1 VDDSAT
7 ETRAEVGAVGGRG
20 VPIEFSDHVFGLF
33 RGVGHHIHEQ
43 HHPDLAAEQAFIDHA
58 YHCLEQSKVDAWKM
72 RGLHEGTLGGTFQA
86 RYERDVFD
94 EAVFNRLTQLDLGDA
109 ALVFGRI
116 DRAADDESSHLAENG
131 IESFHIGRL
140 AVADENADPVVV
152 DWRAPVAEP
161 FYRATGREPLGLVR
175 RRHFHVHGRQ
185 LLGLEDEL
193 FGEGHLGIG
202 AEEGVEGIVAGERA
216 DGIRGYST
224 LLAALERGRTGQ
236 LGDIVATIQGEQDEI
251 IRSPQVGVLVVQGGP
266 GTGKTVVALHRAAY
280 LLYTYRFPLEDQGV
294 LVIGPNRVFLRYIE
308 RVLPSL
314 GEAGIEQVV
323 LADLVHDVSWARYAI
338 DPPDNQLAARVK
350 GDLRM
355 SLVIDK
361 AVTDR
366 ERPLREDLV
375 VPFRTG
381 YVRLRAEESQRIVRA
396 AQRRFR
402 KHNAARRWVEGEV
415 WSAFTATW
423 RDEETTQAQ
432 VKEAIRH
439 LPEVRAALE
448 RMWPVLTPAQ
458 LLHDLY
464 GSKALLKLAGSK
476 HLSEAEYLSLYRE
489 RKADVHDVR
498 WTEHD
503 VAILDEARSY
513 LGARPVKGTL
523 KPDEADEIR
532 TYGHIVVDEVQDL
545 TPMQLRMVSRRS
557 LNGSMT
563 VVGDIAQATGAL
575 APNDWDDILQHLPIT
590 RGSRVIGLSV
600 GYRIPAQI
608 MELANKVMMAAT
620 PSLRAPTSVR
630 AGDEHPEFVHVGS
643 NELLAAV
650 VGATKELD
658 ADVGDGNIAVVVP
671 DAMFDAVSNA
681 LAAAGIE
688 HGRATRSGLEMGITV
703 VPVSVVKGLEL
714 DGVVVVEPADIV
726 AGEQQGLRA
735 LYVALTRSTKRLTI
749 VHAKALP
756 PAML

>member
-1 VDDSAT
+1 MS
-7 ETRAEVGAVGGRG
+7 
-20 VPIEFSDHVFGLF
+20 
-33 RGVGHHIHEQ
+33 Q
-43 HHPDLAAEQAFIDHA
+43 HHPDLATEQAFIDHA

-94 EAVFNRLTQLDLGDA
+94 EAVFNRLTQLDLGTA

-116 DRAADDESSHLAENG
+116 DRTEGDRTDDDGADARAAGGVDVEGAG
-131 IESFHIGRL
+131 VESFHIGRL
-140 AVADENADPVVV
+140 AVADENSDPVVV

-161 FYRATGREPLGLVR
+161 FYRATGRDPLGLVR
-175 RRHFHVHGRQ
+175 RRHFHVQGRQ

-193 FGEGHLGIG
+193 FGDGHLGIG
-202 AEEGVEGIVAGERA
+202 AEGDPVVGTAPRP

-251 IRSPQVGVLVVQGGP
+251 IRSPQAGVLVVQGGP

-280 LLYTYRFPLEDQGV
+280 LLYTFRFPLEDQGV

-314 GEAGIEQVV
+314 GEAGVEQVV
-323 LADLVHDVSWARYAI
+323 LADLVHDVQWARYAI
-338 DPPDNQLAARVK
+338 DPPDNQMAARVK
-350 GDLRM
+350 GDLRI

-366 ERPLREDLV
+366 ERPLRDDLV

-381 YVRLRAEESQRIVRA
+381 YVRLRAAESARIVRA

-415 WSAFTATW
+415 WAAMAAGW
-423 RDEETTQAQ
+423 HDEAVTVAH
-432 VKEAIRH
+432 VKEAVRA

-448 RMWPVLTPAQ
+448 RMWPVLSPAQ

-464 GSKALLKLAGSK
+464 GSRALLKLAGAK
-476 HLSEAEYLSLYRE
+476 HLSEAEYLSLYRDRE
-489 RKADVHDVR
+489 ADVADVR

-513 LGARPVKGTL
+513 LGARPAKGTL

-575 APNDWDDILQHLPIT
+575 APDDWDDILRHLPAT
-590 RGSRVIGLSV
+590 RGARVIGLSV

-630 AGDEHPEFVHVGS
+630 AGDEHPEYVHVAGS
-643 NELLAAV
+643 ELLTAV
-650 VGATKELD
+650 VAATKDLD
-658 ADVGDGNIAVVVP
+658 ADVGEGNIAIVVP
-671 DAMFDAVSNA
+671 DAMFEAVSGA

-688 HGRATRSGLEMGITV
+688 HGKATRTGLEMGITV

-749 VHAKALP
+749 VHAKPLP
-756 PAML
+756 AAMQ

>member
-1 VDDSAT
+1 MS
-7 ETRAEVGAVGGRG
+7 
-20 VPIEFSDHVFGLF
+20 
-33 RGVGHHIHEQ
+33 Q

-58 YHCLEQSKVDAWKM
+58 YDCLEQSKTDAWKM

-116 DRAADDESSHLAENG
+116 DRAVDDDPSAS
-131 IESFHIGRL
+131 ESFHIGRL
-140 AVADENADPVVV
+140 AVADQNSDPVVV

-161 FYRATGREPLGLVR
+161 FYRATGRDPLGLVR

-202 AEEGVEGIVAGERA
+202 AEDEAPATDRP

-251 IRSPQVGVLVVQGGP
+251 IRSPQAGVLVVQGGP

-323 LADLVHDVSWARYAI
+323 LADLVHDVQWARYAI
-338 DPPDNQLAARVK
+338 DAPDNQLAARVK

-381 YVRLRAEESQRIVRA
+381 YVRLRAEESHRIVRA

-415 WSAFTATW
+415 WAAMAAGW
-423 RDEETTQAQ
+423 HDEAVTVAH
-432 VKEAIRH
+432 VKEAVRT
-439 LPEVRAALE
+439 LPDVRAALE

-464 GSKALLKLAGSK
+464 GSRALLKLAAAK

-489 RKADVHDVR
+489 RKADVADLR

-513 LGARPVKGTL
+513 LGARPQKGTL

-575 APNDWDDILQHLPIT
+575 APNDWEDILRHLPLT

-630 AGDEHPEFVHVGS
+630 VGDEHPELIHVAGS
-643 NELLAAV
+643 ELLTAV
-650 VGATKELD
+650 VAATKDLD
-658 ADVGDGNIAVVVP
+658 ADVVDGNIAVVVP
-671 DAMFDAVSNA
+671 DAMFEAVSSA
-681 LAAAGIE
+681 LEAAGIE
-688 HGRATRSGLEMGITV
+688 HGKATRSGLEMGITV

-749 VHAKALP
+749 VHAKPLP
-756 PAML
+756 PAMA

>member
-1 VDDSAT
+1 MS
-7 ETRAEVGAVGGRG
+7 
-20 VPIEFSDHVFGLF
+20 
-33 RGVGHHIHEQ
+33 Q

-72 RGLHEGTLGGTFQA
+72 RGLHEGQLGGTFQA

-116 DRAADDESSHLAENG
+116 DRTSDEDADTT
-131 IESFHIGRL
+131 ESFHIGRL
-140 AVADENADPVVV
+140 AVADENSDPVVV

-193 FGEGHLGIG
+193 FGDGHLGIG
-202 AEEGVEGIVAGERA
+202 AEGDDVPATAHSDRA

-251 IRSPQVGVLVVQGGP
+251 IRSPQPGVLVVQGGP

-314 GEAGIEQVV
+314 GEAGVEQVV
-323 LADLVHDVSWARYAI
+323 LADLVHDVQWARYAI
-338 DPPDNQLAARVK
+338 DAPDNPLAARVK
-350 GDLRM
+350 GDTRM

-381 YVRLRAEESQRIVRA
+381 YVRLRAEESHRIVRA

-415 WSAFTATW
+415 WAAMAAGW
-423 RDEETTQAQ
+423 HDEAVTVAH
-432 VKEAIRH
+432 VKEAVRA
-439 LPEVRAALE
+439 LPDVRAALE
-448 RMWPVLTPAQ
+448 RMWPVLSPAQ

-464 GSKALLKLAGSK
+464 GSKALLKLAAAK
-476 HLSEAEYLSLYRE
+476 HLTEAEYLSLYRE
-489 RKADVHDVR
+489 RKADVSEVR

-513 LGARPVKGTL
+513 LGARPAKGTL

-575 APNDWDDILQHLPIT
+575 APNDWEDILRHLPLT

-608 MELANKVMMAAT
+608 MELANRVMMAAT

-630 AGDEHPEFVHVGS
+630 AGDEHPEFLHVAPS
-643 NELLAAV
+643 ELLTAV
-650 VGATKELD
+650 VGATKDLD
-658 ADVGDGNIAVVVP
+658 ASVADGNIAVVVP
-671 DAMFDAVSNA
+671 DAMFEAVSAA
-681 LAAAGIE
+681 LEAAGIE
-688 HGRATRSGLEMGITV
+688 HGKATRSGLEMGITV

-735 LYVALTRSTKRLTI
+735 LYVALTRSTKRLAI
-749 VHAKALP
+749 VHAKPLP
-756 PAML
+756 AAMV